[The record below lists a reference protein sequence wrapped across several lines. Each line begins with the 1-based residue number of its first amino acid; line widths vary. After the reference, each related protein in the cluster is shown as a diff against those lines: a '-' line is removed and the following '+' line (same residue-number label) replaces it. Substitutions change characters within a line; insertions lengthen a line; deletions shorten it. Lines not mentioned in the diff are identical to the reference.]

1 MRTFSDLLATA
12 RSIWAKSGDEGGH
25 SLICHMLALFDG
37 LIEGIDP
44 ERLRLAVRSGLGHAK
59 ALGLGLLSLG
69 RTA

>member
-1 MRTFSDLLATA
+1 
-12 RSIWAKSGDEGGH
+12 
-25 SLICHMLALFDG
+25 MLALFDG